1 MDPSTNGR
9 ACGFVLV
16 LYPSGSLLGDT
27 PSTLAGD
34 LEGGASKVGERKVKR
49 RSGGLQT
56 QEKGA
61 SDSSK
66 AHLGQIIL
74 FKVAFF
80 KTSYFCVTSH
90 LFVYIFNFWIKL
102 YDLGENIT
110 LVWESGNEDLDCRSF
125 GIINPQR

>member
-1 MDPSTNGR
+1 M
-9 ACGFVLV
+9 
-16 LYPSGSLLGDT
+16 
-27 PSTLAGD
+27 
-34 LEGGASKVGERKVKR
+34 GERKVKGKNGA
-49 RSGGLQT
+49 GGLQT
-56 QEKGA
+56 QEKRA

-80 KTSYFCVTSH
+80 KTSYFCVTFN

-125 GIINPQR
+125 GIISPQ